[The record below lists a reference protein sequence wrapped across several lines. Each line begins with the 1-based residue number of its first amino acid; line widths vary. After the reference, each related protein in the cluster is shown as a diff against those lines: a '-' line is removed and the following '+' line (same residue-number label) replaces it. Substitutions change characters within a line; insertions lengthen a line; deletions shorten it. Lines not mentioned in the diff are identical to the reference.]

1 MYLSTMPHLPIQ
13 YILLMFVPTLR
24 IGNTNMGAVQAFSV
38 GNKRPLSF
46 QRTNEWYH
54 RCLVDERDE
63 AFRQGSSSSLCMSIV
78 ELPPVNLP
86 YEDMQIKINPT
97 SPAVM
102 HIGSEIEVRHVTRKN
117 KPSNIY
123 DSASDT
129 KVKTKKSRKGI
140 KMKKKIVRT
149 ARPALSIPSYSV
161 NRRTFKRSSDKS
173 LLTREEEAKL
183 SFAIR
188 TLRKAIEIRDQLS
201 YHVAGQ
207 TDDFIHE
214 PSELEWAEACGVTV
228 NKLRRIMISGQEAR
242 SRLVAKNVGLVVQ
255 IAKRYHNSR
264 RTCNNLTVQDMIQEG
279 NLGLME
285 AAERFDPT
293 RGFKFCTY
301 AAYWVRQRITKSI
314 ADHSRLIRL
323 PVHVHTMVGK
333 IIKARHE
340 MSEKIGR
347 TPSDPELAHELGIS
361 MDKLKMYMESS
372 RNVLSLEKQI
382 CTSNYNAKDRQMT
395 LSDKISCNLPTPEDD
410 AQVNHLRQ
418 DIRAI
423 MDHLNTNE
431 REIVTLRFGLDDG
444 SPNTVDEVATRMN
457 LSREQVRL
465 LEARAINKLRHPG
478 RNYKLKDYIESHN
491 EEHVHNGE
499 LPPGRTP
506 EQIWSF

>member
-1 MYLSTMPHLPIQ
+1 
-13 YILLMFVPTLR
+13 
-24 IGNTNMGAVQAFSV
+24 
-38 GNKRPLSF
+38 
-46 QRTNEWYH
+46 
-54 RCLVDERDE
+54 
-63 AFRQGSSSSLCMSIV
+63 
-78 ELPPVNLP
+78 
-86 YEDMQIKINPT
+86 
-97 SPAVM
+97 
-102 HIGSEIEVRHVTRKN
+102 
-117 KPSNIY
+117 
-123 DSASDT
+123 
-129 KVKTKKSRKGI
+129 
-140 KMKKKIVRT
+140 
-149 ARPALSIPSYSV
+149 
-161 NRRTFKRSSDKS
+161 
-173 LLTREEEAKL
+173 
-183 SFAIR
+183 
-188 TLRKAIEIRDQLS
+188 
-201 YHVAGQ
+201 
-207 TDDFIHE
+207 
-214 PSELEWAEACGVTV
+214 
-228 NKLRRIMISGQEAR
+228 
-242 SRLVAKNVGLVVQ
+242 
-255 IAKRYHNSR
+255 
-264 RTCNNLTVQDMIQEG
+264 
-279 NLGLME
+279 
-285 AAERFDPT
+285 
-293 RGFKFCTY
+293 
-301 AAYWVRQRITKSI
+301 
-314 ADHSRLIRL
+314 
-323 PVHVHTMVGK
+323 MVGK